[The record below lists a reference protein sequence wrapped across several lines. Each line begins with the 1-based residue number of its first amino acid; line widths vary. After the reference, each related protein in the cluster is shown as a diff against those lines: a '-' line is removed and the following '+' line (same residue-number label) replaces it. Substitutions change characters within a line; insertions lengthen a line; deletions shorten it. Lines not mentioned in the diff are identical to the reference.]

1 MVNSCHCGKQWL
13 SSLLFIAV
21 DISFRT
27 KQHLLKELSALSSLN
42 RCSKSC
48 TLDTVDQFIGEEMNR
63 ISAHCVP
70 QIRDGL
76 IGPEEI
82 KVSGAVLYEI
92 DRLGVSLLLLITLP
106 KLTVT
111 FCCCSDWDT
120 SITWFDPHWWWTPR
134 CCHSG
139 HHLSTSD
146 KQLCKHIIGWLSLA
160 VLILSRSLIW
170 SNACCFFP
178 ITFVQ
183 KRELYSKSVRNLT
196 TFSSQPLTGWID
208 LLLRIYLDQI
218 YVPKPLS

>member
-1 MVNSCHCGKQWL
+1 MVNLCHCGKQWL
-13 SSLLFIAV
+13 LGLLFIAV

-27 KQHLLKELSALSSLN
+27 NQHLLMELSALSSLN

-120 SITWFDPHWWWTPR
+120 SITWFDPHWWTPR
-134 CCHSG
+134 CRQLG
-139 HHLSTSD
+139 HPLSTSD
-146 KQLCKHIIGWLSLA
+146 KQLCKRNIGWLSLT
-160 VLILSRSLIW
+160 VLMPSMSLRW
-170 SNACCFFP
+170 SNAYCFFP
-178 ITFVQ
+178 VTFVQ
-183 KRELYSKSVRNLT
+183 KRELISESVRNLT

-208 LLLRIYLDQI
+208 LLLRIFLDQS
-218 YVPKPLS
+218 YVSKPLW